1 MRLVLAIIL
10 LALAHGTRE
19 YLVSDASGTV
29 LALGLLLIIGYFVG
43 DALERFRLPRL
54 TGYIL
59 TGLALGPYGLGLVGR
74 ELGSLQLV
82 NGTAVAVIAMTAGSE
97 LEIKRL
103 RPLLRS
109 TVLMVTLGVLLASV
123 LIAGMA
129 FASRYL
135 FGFVAD
141 LDTIQAIAVCATL
154 GVVLAAQSPPVVVAL
169 RRETGACGPLPDTVL
184 GAVVVGD
191 LLVIFLFSVAK
202 SIATPLLGGGGN
214 LAGAAVHLAWHVLGS
229 LVVGGMIGVALAA
242 WLRRRA
248 NGATLLVIVSCFV
261 LAEVGQRLDF
271 DPIIV
276 AVIAGAY
283 VRNRAPDSA
292 PLLDH
297 GLEATSST
305 VYVLF
310 FAVTG
315 AGLHMDA
322 LAIVGIP
329 AVLIVIVRAAGL
341 LVGARA
347 GARIAGAD
355 PLVQR
360 YGGVGLLPQAGLALA
375 LALVFAKAF
384 PSIGPEASALALAVV
399 ALNELAAPA
408 VWRAVMSKHCV
419 VRADPKD
426 ELEAIAP

>member
-1 MRLVLAIIL
+1 
-10 LALAHGTRE
+10 
-19 YLVSDASGTV
+19 
-29 LALGLLLIIGYFVG
+29 
-43 DALERFRLPRL
+43 
-54 TGYIL
+54 
-59 TGLALGPYGLGLVGR
+59 
-74 ELGSLQLV
+74 
-82 NGTAVAVIAMTAGSE
+82 
-97 LEIKRL
+97 
-103 RPLLRS
+103 
-109 TVLMVTLGVLLASV
+109 
-123 LIAGMA
+123 
-129 FASRYL
+129 
-135 FGFVAD
+135 
-141 LDTIQAIAVCATL
+141 VCATL
-154 GVVLAAQSPPVVVAL
+154 GVVLAAQSPAVVVAL
-169 RRETGACGPLPDTVL
+169 RRETRACGPLPDTVL

-202 SIATPLLGGGGN
+202 GFATPLLGGGGSIVT
-214 LAGAAVHLAWHVLGS
+214 AATHLAWHVIGS
-229 LVVGGMIGVALAA
+229 LVVGGMVGVALAA

-261 LAEVGQRLDF
+261 LAEVGERFDF

-276 AVIAGAY
+276 AVIAGAF
-283 VRNRAPDSA
+283 VRNRAAAAA

-315 AGLHMDA
+315 ASLHLDA

-329 AVLIVIVRAAGL
+329 AVLIVLARAAGL

-347 GARIAGAD
+347 GAAIGRAD

-360 YGGVGLLPQAGLALA
+360 FGGVGLLPQAGLALA

-384 PSIGPEASALALAVV
+384 PQIGPEASALALSVV

-408 VWRAVMSKHCV
+408 VWRAVMSKHCKLPAETD
-419 VRADPKD
+419 ADAEP
-426 ELEAIAP
+426 EQVAP